1 MPYRL
6 TDASALGLDLART
19 PGGVGAARVLLR
31 LLLAGPQDVRTP
43 VRARADLVVSRER
56 ARELLGHDGPTVVD
70 LTAVEGAGRRPAGAA
85 GPAADHGSDAGHGL
99 DADLAA
105 DPEDAA
111 ASAAALARRLQRLA
125 RRLGA
130 VSFGTVGDLLALG
143 RGLAEELVVASAV
156 PADDLPDVDTDALL
170 AELVRERDD
179 VPASVLASAL
189 AHRLDPLAPGHPAL
203 PPLLP
208 SGRALLAAGPSPVVL
223 GTAALVGRVAAA
235 REEVLLLPGRPAP
248 QVWAEHMHSVAWAVE
263 TTGRTRLA
271 AAAQLDLLRSLD
283 AAGVTPAALLGGV
296 WNACSAAV
304 AAQVVLDV
312 LPNETHDVLCADL
325 LEVLPG

>member
-43 VRARADLVVSRER
+43 VRARADLVVSRAR
-56 ARELLGHDGPTVVD
+56 ARELLGPDGPTVVD
-70 LTAVEGAGRRPAGAA
+70 LTVVEGTGRRRAVEGDPAGP
-85 GPAADHGSDAGHGL
+85 GTGADP
-99 DADLAA
+99 DLGE
-105 DPEDAA
+105 DPEDPA
-111 ASAAALARRLQRLA
+111 ASAAALARRLQRIA

-143 RGLAEELVVASAV
+143 RGLAEDLAGAAGV
-156 PADDLPDVDTDALL
+156 PADDLPDVVTDALL
-170 AELVRERDD
+170 AALVRDRDD
-179 VPASVLASAL
+179 VAAPVLASAL
-189 AHRLDPLAPGHPAL
+189 AHRLDPPAPGHPAL

-235 REEVLLLPGRPAP
+235 RQEVLLLPDRPAP

-263 TTGRTRLA
+263 TTGRTHLA

-304 AAQVVLDV
+304 AAQVVHDV
-312 LPNETHDVLCADL
+312 LPSETHDVLCADL